1 MSKTSDKIKK
11 ALPYIIVNLAGAA
24 LSVLS
29 CIFDIIGTP
38 VGYVFMLP
46 FLPAVILNKLGQLD
60 FFAMIMLALILN
72 IAACILIIYD
82 KYIAGL
88 IFAVL
93 CGFSL
98 GAFIGT
104 LANRDFKYA
113 KITRLIFNVNT
124 WLCVCSFCSLYYVGS
139 HF

>member
-1 MSKTSDKIKK
+1 MSSKVKK
-11 ALPYIIVNLAGAA
+11 ALPYIIVNLLGAA

-46 FLPAVILNKLGQLD
+46 FLPAVILNKFFQLD
-60 FFAMIMLALILN
+60 FFAVIILAVIPN

-82 KYIAGL
+82 KSIAGL
-88 IFAVL
+88 IFAIL
-93 CGFSL
+93 CGSSL
-98 GAFIGT
+98 GAFVGT

-113 KITRLIFNVNT
+113 KIVRLIFNVNT
-124 WLCVCSFCSLYYVGS
+124 WLCVCSFCSLYYIGS

>member
-1 MSKTSDKIKK
+1 MSDKIKK
-11 ALPYIIVNLAGAA
+11 ALPYIIVNLIGAV

-29 CIFDIIGTP
+29 CIFDIIGTL

-46 FLPAVILNKLGQLD
+46 FLPAVILNKFFQLD
-60 FFAMIMLALILN
+60 FFAVIILALILN
-72 IAACILIIYD
+72 IAACVFIIYD
-82 KYIAGL
+82 KFIAGL
-88 IFAVL
+88 IFAIL
-93 CGFSL
+93 FGSSF

-113 KITRLIFNVNT
+113 KIVRLVFNVNT
-124 WLCVCSFCSLYYVGS
+124 WLCVCSFCSLYYIGS